1 MQNIRCQSM
10 SMSKH
15 TCQRLKARKMDCR
28 WKSERGRERERTFDS
43 RQTSRHSLFKSEKA
57 CSSVLSISALLI
69 LHSTLHA
76 ELSWTIW
83 TKGQW
88 ELQDPKMEILYHI
101 KLKAIFWGEIPLHNP
116 WYAAHMPY
124 ICLTYGRYIPEMAIG
139 HHWTYWTR
147 IILTVLTVLTVLTG
161 QAFERSS
168 AGASALSGSL
178 WCTLFR
184 FGKGPKGWENM
195 RKHHGHAWTKCHSLE
210 YSSITWY
217 HGETIGNWQ

>member
-1 MQNIRCQSM
+1 
-10 SMSKH
+10 
-15 TCQRLKARKMDCR
+15 MDCR
-28 WKSERGRERERTFDS
+28 WKSEREREGESTFDS

-124 ICLTYGRYIPEMAIG
+124 ICLTYGRYNG
-139 HHWTYWTR
+139 HWTSLDQDHPNRPNRPNRPNWAGFRT
-147 IILTVLTVLTVLTG
+147 ILCRCL
-161 QAFERSS
+161 R
-168 AGASALSGSL
+168 ALWISL
-178 WCTLFR
+178 VHPVQIWQR
-184 FGKGPKGWENM
+184 AEGM

-210 YSSITWY
+210 YSGITWY